1 MCVPI
6 MYVCKSEDNPHWFF
20 PSIVWFLGIE
30 LRSSID
36 FLSKC
41 LLPSEPSCLPLTF
54 ISLLLSVCG
63 SGGACAMFC
72 VWRSEDS
79 FQGPVLSSH
88 HAGFR
93 VFELRSSVSG
103 GTCSTHWATLPAHTP
118 VLLPWED
125 TEGNKQ
131 PILFAYSLYL
141 VFFKKHI
148 YLFIYQK
155 WRQTTT
161 KRHM

>member
-79 FQGPVLSSH
+79 FQGPVLIMRDSECLNSGH
-88 HAGFR
+88 RFPVAR
-93 VFELRSSVSG
+93 VLPTEPLYQPTLLFYFLEK
-103 GTCSTHWATLPAHTP
+103 TQKATSNQFCLH
-118 VLLPWED
+118 
-125 TEGNKQ
+125 
-131 PILFAYSLYL
+131 ILY
-141 VFFKKHI
+141 I
-148 YLFIYQK
+148 
-155 WRQTTT
+155 
-161 KRHM
+161 